1 MYTRYG
7 STLQPPHPPCGVLLI
22 FQTHLSR
29 FLPPRSYWHPK
40 PALRPRRSASSSGK
54 RRMFFLPRLP
64 SLLLDY
70 RRRRTRCPLR
80 LSRRR
85 SKNNTAHKNSL
96 FKFLGSNS
104 CPRDFPLPSLPPLRA
119 GRQHRSKKLIK
130 ACNQM
135 RFSACRGEEGEN
147 DLTTSRHVVSSGL

>member
-1 MYTRYG
+1 MDLLYSPLT
-7 STLQPPHPPCGVLLI
+7 PPVACC
-22 FQTHLSR
+22 
-29 FLPPRSYWHPK
+29 
-40 PALRPRRSASSSGK
+40 SSSKHISHAFCPLAHIGTQSP
-54 RRMFFLPRLP
+54 RCVPVGRLPRQANEECFFLPRLP

-70 RRRRTRCPLR
+70 RRRRRRTRCPLR
-80 LSRRR
+80 LSRQR

-104 CPRDFPLPSLPPLRA
+104 CPRDFPLPPLPPLRA